1 MVKQELPRWR
11 NWQTHCLEG
20 AGIVSSNLTLG
31 TNHIMKSNFCRY
43 MTNQIKFEFD
53 EVMPCCWIKK
63 KFPINQIDQ
72 YQQWLSTTEDF
83 SQACDYCLDLENKSI
98 ASPRL
103 ASFQY
108 PGALFNADANQDEV
122 TAIEFQIDN
131 ECNSACIMCGEHAST
146 TWAKYNL
153 SNNSTGQNKSARYN
167 INLKSQFRTLSR
179 LRLALK
185 HVDLTAVK
193 HVAFIGG
200 EPLLNNRHLEIL
212 EILKTHV
219 PLENLQLRYITNASQ
234 SWSEQNALIWQQSKK
249 TTLVLSVDAIGQQFN
264 YQRWP
269 LQWHQ
274 VEKNIEQYLIAAPP
288 NVTFRFSV
296 TLTPLTIFYYDQ
308 VEQWIK
314 LLHQKYPNSIQI
326 NALDFFPHAAQG
338 TFALNAIPPKLKEK
352 IYAKFGPEHKMSK
365 IIPDYDHDRCVQMI
379 RFIEQHDIQ
388 RGLDW
393 RQTFS
398 DIQDCFQ

>member
-1 MVKQELPRWR
+1 
-11 NWQTHCLEG
+11 
-20 AGIVSSNLTLG
+20 
-31 TNHIMKSNFCRY
+31 MKSNFCRY
-43 MTNQIKFEFD
+43 LTNQIKFEFD

-98 ASPRL
+98 TSPRL

-108 PGALFNADANQDEV
+108 PGALFNAAANQDEV

-200 EPLLNNRHLEIL
+200 EPLLNNNHLEIL

-249 TTLVLSVDAIGQQFN
+249 TTLVFSVDAIGQQFN

-274 VEKNIEQYLIAAPP
+274 VEKNIEQYLISAPP
-288 NVTFRFSV
+288 NMTFRFSV